1 MTVFQDQSWKCRQV
15 STVISTKTE
24 NVSKDTTHIQLFCKE
39 LRVPCTRS
47 AAETIFFSHLKVGWE
62 QSREKETFKIL
73 KRENFLFY
81 TSNHFYL
88 KKEEKKEGK
97 KYSCFFE
104 KIAISS

>member
-88 KKEEKKEGK
+88 KKKEKKKEKSILVSLK
-97 KYSCFFE
+97 K
-104 KIAISS
+104 